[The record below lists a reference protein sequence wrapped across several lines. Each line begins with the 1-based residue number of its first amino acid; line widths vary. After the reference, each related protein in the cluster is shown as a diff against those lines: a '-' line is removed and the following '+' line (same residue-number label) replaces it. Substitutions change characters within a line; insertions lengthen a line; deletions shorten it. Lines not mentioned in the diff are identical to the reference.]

1 LFSNEDIETMTG
13 KRPTIESVVTIAL
26 CFSTLLLVLGPVSAV
41 AQDMQQKAWNVLQ
54 EGIQN
59 KNVDERV
66 AGINALG
73 LLRNDPKGIDAAE
86 KALADTDPRV
96 RIAAMTALG
105 QMGSKG
111 SIPKMKST
119 AKKDK
124 DTAVIIAGAHA
135 LLALGDATA
144 YEVYYAILTGQRKS
158 GDSLLDEQ
166 LRNLRDPK
174 KMAQLGFDV
183 GVGFIPFASAGLSVV
198 KAVGKDDDSPVRAAA
213 ARKLATDPDPRS
225 GKALAAAA
233 ADKSPIVRASA
244 LNAIALRGDASLVS
258 AVQTALSD
266 GKKAVRYTAAA
277 ALLRLTAKP

>member
-1 LFSNEDIETMTG
+1 M
-13 KRPTIESVVTIAL
+13 KRKRSTIASVVTIAL
-26 CFSTLLLVLGPVSAV
+26 CFSTFLLVLGPASAA
-41 AQDMQQKAWNVLQ
+41 AQDVQQKAWNVLQ

-59 KNVDERV
+59 KNVDER
-66 AGINALG
+66 AAAINSLG
-73 LLRNDPKGIDAAE
+73 LLRNDPKGITAAE
-86 KALADTDPRV
+86 KALADSDPRV
-96 RIAAMTALG
+96 RVAAMTALG

-111 SIPKMKST
+111 SIPKMKSV
-119 AKKDK
+119 ALKDK
-124 DTAVIIAGAHA
+124 DSAVILAGAHA
-135 LLALGDATA
+135 VLALGDNSA
-144 YEVYYAILTGQRKS
+144 YGVYYAILTGQRKG

-233 ADKSPIVRASA
+233 ADKSPVVRSAA

-258 AVQTALSD
+258 AVQPALSD
-266 GKKAVRYTAAA
+266 EKKAVRYTAAA